1 VGTGH
6 AVTELWTADRDF
18 SRFAGVTDAPDTAW
32 FVLFSD
38 GVVSAFT
45 KSVGYH
51 LRAVRGGS

>member
-1 VGTGH
+1 
-6 AVTELWTADRDF
+6 VTELWTADRDF